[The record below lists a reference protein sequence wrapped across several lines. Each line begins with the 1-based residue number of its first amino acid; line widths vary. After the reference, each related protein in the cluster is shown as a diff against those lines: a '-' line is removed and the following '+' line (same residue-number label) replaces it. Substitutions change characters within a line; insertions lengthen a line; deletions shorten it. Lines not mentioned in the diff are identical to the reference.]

1 MNVENF
7 YSMDPY
13 ANAIFDLLDCATSH
27 LPDSDPLLD
36 WLPRCASWSLAHLG
50 QESERLENLMKESD
64 GKLAGLP
71 VRHIV
76 PSQRNP
82 FISPS

>member
-1 MNVENF
+1 MNVENS

-13 ANAIFDLLDCATSH
+13 ANAIFDCATSH

-50 QESERLENLMKESD
+50 QESERLVNLVNKSD
-64 GKLAGLP
+64 GKHAGLL